1 MRLTVVQI
9 DRLWQI
15 TKPRLV
21 KLTLC
26 ASVKAARAP
35 GLCGRSSPIRQAG
48 NILSEVVDRARAKG
62 NVLVQL
68 SGDHFV
74 AAVV

>member
-1 MRLTVVQI
+1 MRQRQGCSGTWI
-9 DRLWQI
+9 M
-15 TKPRLV
+15 
-21 KLTLC
+21 
-26 ASVKAARAP
+26 RAIEP
-35 GLCGRSSPIRQAG
+35 DPPSG
-48 NILSEVVDRARAKG
+48 NILSEVVDRAHAKG